1 MLPRDTYSQPAA
13 ADPVLD
19 EQTVLALAGRHIP
32 RASHVTGVDES
43 GGEARAYAID
53 DDVIFKTQRPHR
65 LRPRT
70 SLEKEV
76 FFLNQLAGY
85 PEISVPRVFGYGQ
98 QKGIEYICMSRMPG
112 VAAGTVELAGSKR
125 TDLLHEVGRTL
136 RRIHTIAQAPFRE
149 SKLFPGPRDY
159 PDFMKRAEAGFSK
172 ALSAI
177 AADSQRWMLKVP
189 PEDLARA
196 ALAAL
201 PATIDLVAL
210 HSNPGPEHVFVDP
223 ETLRFTGLI
232 DFGDAYI
239 GPPAFDWRW
248 PDPEDRLAVLK
259 GYEQEAPLSKDLL
272 AAWRSTMTLMEMAAL
287 ASRPE
292 RRVSAVDNLA
302 WLSGQL
308 RTGSSV

>member
-1 MLPRDTYSQPAA
+1 MLPRDTYSQPAV

-19 EQTVLALAGRHIP
+19 EQTVLALARRHVP
-32 RASHVTGVDES
+32 NVSRVTAVDES
-43 GGEARAYAID
+43 GGEARAYALD

-76 FFLNQLAGY
+76 FFLNQLAKD
-85 PEISVPRVFGYGQ
+85 PEISVPRVFGYRQ
-98 QKGIEYICMSRMPG
+98 EKGIEYICMSRMPG
-112 VAAGTVELAGSKR
+112 VAAVTVEMEGPKR
-125 TDLLHEVGRTL
+125 TELLHDLGRTL
-136 RRIHTIAQAPFRE
+136 RRIHAVPQAPFHG
-149 SKLFPGPRDY
+149 SKLFPGPEGG
-159 PDFMKRAEAGFSK
+159 PDFMKRVKAGFSQ
-172 ALSAI
+172 ALSTI
-177 AADSQRWMLKVP
+177 AANPSCWTLSVL

-210 HSNPGPEHVFVDP
+210 HTNPGPEHVFLDP
-223 ETLRFTGLI
+223 DTLRFTGLI

-248 PDPEDRLAVLK
+248 LLPEDRMVILK
-259 GYEQEAPLSKDLL
+259 GYEEDAPLSGDFL
-272 AAWRSTMTLMEMAAL
+272 AGWRSTMVLMEMTAL

-292 RRVSAVDNLA
+292 RRPMALNNLA
-302 WLSGQL
+302 WLSLELGL
-308 RTGSSV
+308 GR